1 MPEDVQPSSI
11 ASVIAALT
19 SVDRRLIEVLRKG
32 QIRLVSTAWLLQQP
46 DGQAWWRCQDLK
58 ALAHLTPD
66 EAAAAL
72 QAANRSVA
80 VVSHGWLQPGQP
92 DSQGHRLRAIRKYLQ
107 EHPTLRGLFF
117 DYSSLPQHPRTE
129 AESLMFKAGLNVIN
143 DLYGSPLGTTVLQL
157 KFIPR
162 PSQVAVDFNDRP
174 YDDRGWCRFEEAVS
188 TEAVARL
195 AYYPALRVLLS
206 TLPTEKIVQFD
217 MDGTSRPVRVEA
229 DDQNGMR
236 SRIEAVVEGIQAA
249 TFTSKGD
256 KPTVINLYLDY
267 CAKIGSAITDAAPG
281 GVAEVYVGERNA
293 SGQKEGHGEL
303 SSADGDAYTGQWKAD
318 KAHGFGTYTWAT
330 GSKYEGQWN
339 MFDQDGQ
346 GTFTWA
352 NGMTYVGFWKK
363 DRPEGRG
370 RKTSPD
376 GTVYDGEFSQG
387 FMQGLGVYTD
397 ARRAYKGEFAA
408 DQFHGFG
415 THKWLVGVSAGQ
427 VFEGQWENGHRIGQ
441 GKMSWPNGDVYEGQ
455 WEDNKRNGHGKMV
468 YANGDMY
475 EGQWR
480 EAKRHGQ
487 GKMVFA
493 DGKEEDATWTDDHV
507 ALIDRLLRCCR
518 ICVGVVAQT
527 PVPVLLRGCMPK

>member
-11 ASVIAALT
+11 ASVKDALT
-19 SVDRRLIEVLRKG
+19 SVDWRLIEGLRKG

-46 DGQAWWRCQDLK
+46 DGQAWQRCQDLE
-58 ALAHLTPD
+58 ALEKSGKRPHLTPD

-107 EHPTLRGLFF
+107 EHPTLIGLFF

-129 AESLMFKAGLNVIN
+129 AETLMFKAGLNVMN
-143 DLYGSPLGTTVLQL
+143 YLYGSPLGTTVLQL
-157 KFIPR
+157 KFIP
-162 PSQVAVDFNDRP
+162 QVAVELFNDRP
-174 YDDRGWCRFEEAVS
+174 YDDRGWCRFEEAMS

-249 TFTSKGD
+249 TFTGKGD

-293 SGQKEGHGEL
+293 SGQREGHGAL
-303 SSADGDAYTGQWKAD
+303 STADGDAYTGQWKAD
-318 KAHGFGTYTWAT
+318 KAHGVGTYTWAT

-387 FMQGLGVYTD
+387 VMQG
-397 ARRAYKGEFAA
+397 
-408 DQFHGFG
+408 H
-415 THKWLVGVSAGQ
+415 
-427 VFEGQWENGHRIGQ
+427 
-441 GKMSWPNGDVYEGQ
+441 GKMVYWATGSEYEGQ
-455 WEDNKRNGHGKMV
+455 WNMFDQDGQGTFTWANGMTYDGEFSQGFMQGHGKMV